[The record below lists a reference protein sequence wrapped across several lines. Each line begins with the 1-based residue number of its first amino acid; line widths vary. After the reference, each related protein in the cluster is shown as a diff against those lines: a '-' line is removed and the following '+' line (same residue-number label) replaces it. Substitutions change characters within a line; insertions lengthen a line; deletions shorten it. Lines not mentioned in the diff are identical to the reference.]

1 MYGTPGYSTY
11 DDTHANIN
19 DSTIKKTINTW
30 YKNNLLSY
38 QDKISDAIYCNDR
51 SLTEGTGIKNTEGYY
66 GINSRLENMQPS
78 YICINKND
86 KFSVDNNI
94 GNGNLT
100 YPIGLLTMDE
110 IMFSGSSGGNISS
123 SISSS
128 YLYNDGIW
136 CTMTPVGFTH
146 SDFKEPTC
154 MLYMSNR
161 G

>member
-1 MYGTPGYSTY
+1 
-11 DDTHANIN
+11 
-19 DSTIKKTINTW
+19 
-30 YKNNLLSY
+30 
-38 QDKISDAIYCNDR
+38 
-51 SLTEGTGIKNTEGYY
+51 
-66 GINSRLENMQPS
+66 MQPS
-78 YICINKND
+78 YIRINKND

-110 IMFSGSSGGNISS
+110 IMFSGSSGVDISN
-123 SISSS
+123 S
-128 YLYNDGIW
+128 YLYNAGIW
-136 CTMTPVGFTH
+136 WTMTPVGFAH

>member
-1 MYGTPGYSTY
+1 
-11 DDTHANIN
+11 
-19 DSTIKKTINTW
+19 
-30 YKNNLLSY
+30 
-38 QDKISDAIYCNDR
+38 
-51 SLTEGTGIKNTEGYY
+51 
-66 GINSRLENMQPS
+66 
-78 YICINKND
+78 
-86 KFSVDNNI
+86 
-94 GNGNLT
+94 
-100 YPIGLLTMDE
+100 MDE